1 MSNPT
6 VEDKREAVLLGAN
19 LSNQLITTALALIA
33 VVGAASTYIMDKR
46 EVGTLF
52 YVLLALAFALQVLS
66 IYCGGRG
73 INKARSKGSDGD
85 WDKAHTMDWYDRQ
98 AMATLAGAIVLC
110 VLFFLGK
117 EKPAE
122 DKEQLNE
129 LSKVIAADITA
140 MQSMVEVMRS
150 THEEEMARSHQSLM
164 QYEDS
169 VKVLRAELEV
179 AKRKKSTAKR

>member
-1 MSNPT
+1 MSKGS
-6 VEDKREAVLLGAN
+6 VEDQREAVLLGAN

-33 VVGAASTYIMDKR
+33 VIGASATYIMDKR
-46 EVGTLF
+46 DVGRLF
-52 YVLLALAFALQVLS
+52 YVLLGLAFGFQVLS
-66 IYCGGRG
+66 IYFGGQGIDTARG
-73 INKARSKGSDGD
+73 KGSDGD
-85 WDKAHTMDWYDRQ
+85 WGKAHPRDWYNRQ

-129 LSKVIAADITA
+129 LSKVIAADISA

-164 QYEDS
+164 QYADS
-169 VKVLRAELEV
+169 VKMLRAELEV
-179 AKRKKSTAKR
+179 ARQKKGTAKR

>member
-6 VEDKREAVLLGAN
+6 VEDKREAVLLGTN

-46 EVGTLF
+46 EVDTLF

-66 IYCGGRG
+66 IYFGGRG

-85 WDKAHTMDWYDRQ
+85 WDKAHTKDWYNRQ
-98 AMATLAGAIVLC
+98 ATATLAGAIVLC
-110 VLFFLGK
+110 ALFFLGS
-117 EKPAE
+117 EKPSE
-122 DKEQLNE
+122 DKGQLNE
-129 LSKVIAADITA
+129 LSKAIAADITA
-140 MQSMVEVMRS
+140 MQSMVEEMRS
-150 THEEEMARSHQSLM
+150 THADEMARSRQALL

-169 VKVLRAELEV
+169 VKVLRDKLEV
-179 AKRKKSTAKR
+179 AMRKKGNTKR